1 MALARFDPFRE
12 LEEMSTRLGT
22 MMGRRRNTQGD
33 VDSFGDWVPPMDVQE
48 TDTEYLVKMDLPEV
62 RREDVKVGIESGVLS
77 IEGERQQ
84 EKKEE
89 TRHFH
94 RLERAYGKFVRRL
107 TVPMDV
113 DDTTV
118 KAVHLPKS
126 RSARPRTV
134 DVKIG

>member
-77 IEGERQQ
+77 IEGERQH
-84 EKKEE
+84 EPE
-89 TRHFH
+89 
-94 RLERAYGKFVRRL
+94 
-107 TVPMDV
+107 
-113 DDTTV
+113 
-118 KAVHLPKS
+118 
-126 RSARPRTV
+126 
-134 DVKIG
+134 